1 MSQTVRTVQRLGDGG
16 LALGLLSAA
25 LLFQLPAALAQTG
38 KKTIIKQA
46 APATTAVPTPELKRQ
61 LGASLNAFTLDFY
74 RAVSRP
80 GPGNLFVSP
89 YSIATALSMT
99 SAGARGNTQAELTRT
114 LHLDRVASSPDSVH
128 ATMGAL
134 IADYNETTHQATP
147 RGFQLAVA
155 NRLFGA
161 KGATFK
167 PDFLAVNAQL
177 YGAALEPLDFAKA
190 TELSRQAIN
199 LWVANKTYNKV
210 MELISP
216 GQLLPDAKLVLVN
229 AIYFRGDWAQP
240 FVKAF
245 TAEAPFTVAAGNKT
259 NVAMMHRSGKFGYF
273 EKPGQLQVLEL
284 PYSGGELSMLV
295 VLPARPESLAKI
307 ESGLS
312 TEDLNAWSGGLR
324 PEEVKVSLPKFKI
337 TWGTKNVVPELKA
350 LGIKDAFL
358 FPNADF
364 SGIDGGRS
372 LIISLVLHKAFV
384 DVNEEGTE
392 AAAATAIVAAPGGA
406 PPVAR
411 EPKVFTAD
419 RPFLLLIRD
428 NQSGAILFIG
438 RVTNP
443 TATAS

>member
-1 MSQTVRTVQRLGDGG
+1 MGQSVRTGQRLGYRG

-25 LLFQLPAALAQTG
+25 LLLPPPEAFSQTG
-38 KKTIIKQA
+38 KTTVKQST
-46 APATTAVPTPELKRQ
+46 PATTAVPTPEVKRQ
-61 LGASLNAFTLDFY
+61 LGASLNSFTLDFY
-74 RAVSRP
+74 SSLKSP
-80 GPGNLFVSP
+80 GSGNLFVSP

-99 SAGARGNTQAELTRT
+99 NAGARGNTQAELARAM
-114 LHLDRVASSPDSVH
+114 HLDRIASSPDSVH
-128 ATMGAL
+128 ASMGAL
-134 IADYNETTHQATP
+134 IADYNAKTRNGKA

-190 TELSRQAIN
+190 TEPSRKAIN
-199 LWVANKTYNKV
+199 QWVADKTNNKV
-210 MELISP
+210 LELINP

-240 FVKAF
+240 FLKPF
-245 TAEAPFTVAAGNKT
+245 TAEAPFTVAPGKKT
-259 NVAMMHRSGKFGYF
+259 SVSMMHRSGSFGYF

-295 VLPARPESLAKI
+295 MLPAKPEPLAKL
-307 ESGLS
+307 ESNLS
-312 TEDLNAWSGGLR
+312 VENLSAWSGGLQ
-324 PEEVKVSLPKFKI
+324 PEQVKVSLPKFKI
-337 TWGTKNVVPELKA
+337 TWGTRDVVPELRK
-350 LGIKDAFL
+350 LGIKDAFT

-392 AAAATAIVAAPGGA
+392 AAAATAVVGAPGGA
-406 PPVAR
+406 PPAPS

-419 RPFLLLIRD
+419 HPFLFLIRD
-428 NQSGAILFIG
+428 NQSGTILFIG
-438 RVTNP
+438 RVANP
-443 TATAS
+443 AAA